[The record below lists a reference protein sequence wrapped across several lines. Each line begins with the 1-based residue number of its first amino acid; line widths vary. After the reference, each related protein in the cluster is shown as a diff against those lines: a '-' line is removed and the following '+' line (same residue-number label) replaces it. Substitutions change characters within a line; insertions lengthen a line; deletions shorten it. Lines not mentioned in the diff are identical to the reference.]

1 MLPMC
6 LGCAGL
12 VSLPKRSAETQTCG
26 YINFSCTDGS
36 QRLNDINVLG
46 DFRRLTVLVDEHAE
60 RDAVG
65 VKAVQEI
72 LDVAADERVK
82 AELLL
87 VLDDPLSHGGNYIV
101 VAVADLN
108 QKLQETKKQKTNQ
121 KKNHMKEE
129 TYFICAQRT
138 SQNFKCDHD
147 FSAQRSTRMRIC
159 IVISFSL
166 NNYWKHVL

>member
-1 MLPMC
+1 MC

-121 KKNHMKEE
+121 NKNHMKEE
-129 TYFICAQRT
+129 TFYMCT
-138 SQNFKCDHD
+138 KNKPE
-147 FSAQRSTRMRIC
+147 
-159 IVISFSL
+159 L
-166 NNYWKHVL
+166 